1 MNLDFKKQLFFK
13 MELELLRKVE
23 IAKKICIEM
32 FIQRNYT
39 IIETDETRI
48 IAHDENGEN
57 VVAFVS
63 MDKINTEYTKE
74 YIQLLTD
81 LNMKHAII
89 IFNNTITSAAKKTIE
104 NLVDHEIELFELC
117 EMQFNIT
124 KHYLQ
129 PKFLKL
135 TDEEISSID
144 KSSKFGL
151 PIMKSIDPISRFYN
165 YKKGNIIKICRND
178 NSIVFRKIV

>member
-1 MNLDFKKQLFFK
+1 
-13 MELELLRKVE
+13 MEIELLRKVE
-23 IAKKICIEM
+23 NAKKICIEM
-32 FIQRNYT
+32 FIQRGYT
-39 IIETDETRI
+39 ILETDETRI
-48 IAHDENGEN
+48 IAHDNNGEN
-57 VVAFVS
+57 VVAFIS
-63 MDKINTEYTKE
+63 IDKINTEYTKE

-89 IFNNTITSAAKKTIE
+89 IYNNTITSAAKKTIE
-104 NLVDHEIELFELC
+104 NLVDHEIELFEIN

-135 TDEEISSID
+135 SIQEISNID

-165 YKKGNIIKICRND
+165 YKKGDVIKVCRND
-178 NSIVFRKIV
+178 NSMVFRKIV